1 MKDSK
6 LVSLIEVLVN
16 VASGFL
22 LAMFIWQFIIPFAY
36 PHLEPTI
43 EENFK
48 MTMVFTLAS
57 VLRGYLWRRFF
68 ANGFHN
74 TVVGW
79 VAAVRAKLNG

>member
-1 MKDSK
+1 MKDSR
-6 LVSLIEVLVN
+6 LISFIEVLVN

-36 PHLEPTI
+36 PHLEPTL

-48 MTMVFTLAS
+48 MTTVFTVAS

-68 ANGFHN
+68 ANGFHQ
-74 TVVGW
+74 TLVEW
-79 VAAVRAKLNG
+79 VAKLK

>member
-6 LVSLIEVLVN
+6 MISLIEVLVN
-16 VASGFL
+16 VCSGFL
-22 LAMFIWQFIIPFAY
+22 LAMLIWQFIIPFAY

-48 MTMVFTLAS
+48 MTAVFTVAS

-74 TVVGW
+74 TL
-79 VAAVRAKLNG
+79 VAHIGTIR